1 MFRKNLVLFLVL
13 GVILSCSKKEKKLE
27 IAKPTFVILEASRPT
42 EPLWVN
48 DIRVTKDMKDIQ
60 DYKYF
65 ISDSS
70 HSNKRLC
77 EKGASA
83 RASAAVATQVSQF
96 IKESYNESIQGVEAE
111 DISNYTEN
119 TLAQEVQSFL
129 TGVEVEDTFW
139 VKRGYR
145 VKMKAKQDKDE
156 YHCYAL
162 VKVKRSLLDELIRK
176 STKRLFDRQI
186 NPEVKQ
192 KAQQATEEAVRKFNE
207 IG

>member
-1 MFRKNLVLFLVL
+1 MKNS
-13 GVILSCSKKEKKLE
+13 ILIALLLLTISCSKKEKKLE
-27 IAKPTFVILEASRPT
+27 LAKPTFVTLEASRPS
-42 EPLWVN
+42 EPLWVS
-48 DIRVTKDMKDIQ
+48 DIRTTKEKEDIK

-65 ISDSS
+65 VAESI

-83 RASAAVATQVSQF
+83 RASAAVATEVSQF
-96 IKESYNESIQGVEAE
+96 VKESYNEAIQGVEAE

-129 TGVEVEDTFW
+129 TGVEIDDTFW

-145 VKMKAKQDKDE
+145 VKLKAKADKDE
-156 YHCYAL
+156 YYCYTL
-162 VKVKRSLLDELIRK
+162 IKVRRSLLDELVRK
-176 STKRLFDRQI
+176 STRRLFDRQI
-186 NPEVKQ
+186 NPEAKQ